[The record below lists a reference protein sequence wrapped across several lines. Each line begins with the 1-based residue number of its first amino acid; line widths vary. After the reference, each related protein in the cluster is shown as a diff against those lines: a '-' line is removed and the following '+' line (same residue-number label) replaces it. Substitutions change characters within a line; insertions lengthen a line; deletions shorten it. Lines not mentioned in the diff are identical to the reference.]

1 MPPPETPVTS
11 LDRGLQVLEAFG
23 RLGFSLTLADLAA
36 ELGLP
41 KPTVHRLLG
50 TLLGRGYVLQPVK
63 GGAYCLGPAV
73 LGLGFATLDG
83 LEVREAAKPF
93 LEALFQEVEA
103 NVNLSVLEPG
113 GLEVMYVARHR
124 RQEVLSLN
132 LNVGSRLP
140 SYSSSPGRVL
150 LANLPAAQR
159 RQALARLQTDPQASA
174 WLKARRVDLEAALE
188 QVRAQGYAVN
198 DGEYL
203 PELFAMAAPVWDHQK
218 RAVAAVSV
226 ALLKRQQDGR
236 LLEERLRPPLLNC
249 VQGLS
254 ALLGHR
260 PGRRPPAEKSA

>member
-1 MPPPETPVTS
+1 MARPEPPVSALE
-11 LDRGLQVLEAFG
+11 RGLQVLEAFG
-23 RLGFSLTLADLAA
+23 RRGFSLTLADLAG
-36 ELGLP
+36 ELKLP
-41 KPTVHRLLG
+41 KPTLHRLLA
-50 TLLGRGYVLQPVK
+50 TLQGRGYVLQPVK

-73 LGLGFATLDG
+73 LGLGFAVLDG
-83 LEVREAAKPF
+83 LEVREAALPF

-113 GLEVMYVARHR
+113 GLQVMYVARLR

-150 LANLPAAQR
+150 LANLPGPER
-159 RQALARLQTDPQASA
+159 RQALARLAADPQAAA
-174 WLKARRVDLEAALE
+174 WLRVRQVDLERVLD
-188 QVRAQGYAVN
+188 QVASQGYAVN

-203 PELFAMAAPVWDHQK
+203 PELYAMAAPVWDHRR

-226 ALLKRQQDGR
+226 ALLKRQQEGPALEAR
-236 LLEERLRPPLLNC
+236 LLGPLLAC
-249 VQGLS
+249 TQGLS

-260 PGRRPPAEKSA
+260 PRPRPKAPAT

>member
-1 MPPPETPVTS
+1 MPRPEPPVNA

-23 RLGFSLTLADLAA
+23 RRGFSLSLAGLAA
-36 ELGLP
+36 ELKLP
-41 KPTVHRLLG
+41 KPTLHRLLS
-50 TLLGRGYVLQPVK
+50 TLMARGYVLQSVK

-73 LGLGFATLDG
+73 LDLGFAMLDG
-83 LEVREAAKPF
+83 LEVREAALPF

-113 GLEVMYVARHR
+113 GLEVMYVARLR

-150 LANLPAAQR
+150 LANLPGPQR
-159 RQALARLQTDPQASA
+159 RQALAGILADPQAAA
-174 WLKARRVDLEAALE
+174 WLEGRRVDLAAVLD
-188 QVRAQGYAVN
+188 QVAEQGYAVN

-203 PELFAMAAPVWDHQK
+203 PELFAMAAPVWDQER

-226 ALLKRQQDGR
+226 ALLKRRQEGR
-236 LLEERLRPPLLNC
+236 LLEERLLGPLLAC
-249 VQGLS
+249 TRGLS

-260 PGRRPPAEKSA
+260 PRRARASPA